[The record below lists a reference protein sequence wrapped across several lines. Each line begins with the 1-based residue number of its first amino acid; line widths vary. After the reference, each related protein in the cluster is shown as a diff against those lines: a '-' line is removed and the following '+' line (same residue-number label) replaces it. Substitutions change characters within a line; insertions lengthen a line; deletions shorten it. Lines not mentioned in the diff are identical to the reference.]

1 VVSSHLI
8 AIPILRARA
17 VSTIERHL
25 ETLMPVLSLLT
36 LLLYLAPA
44 AFGRE
49 FAARHRPWMQR
60 AAIVTL
66 TAGVV
71 VALVASARWFM
82 R

>member
-1 VVSSHLI
+1 M
-8 AIPILRARA
+8 
-17 VSTIERHL
+17 STIESHL
-25 ETLMPVLSLLT
+25 ETLMPVLSLLA

-44 AFGRE
+44 ALRPE

-66 TAGVV
+66 AIGIV
-71 VALVASARWFM
+71 VALIASARWFM

>member
-1 VVSSHLI
+1 VSD
-8 AIPILRARA
+8 
-17 VSTIERHL
+17 IERHL
-25 ETLMPVLSLLT
+25 ETLMQILSLLA

-49 FAARHRPWMQR
+49 FAARHRPWMHR

-66 TAGVV
+66 AAGVLI
-71 VALVASARWFM
+71 ALAATARWFM